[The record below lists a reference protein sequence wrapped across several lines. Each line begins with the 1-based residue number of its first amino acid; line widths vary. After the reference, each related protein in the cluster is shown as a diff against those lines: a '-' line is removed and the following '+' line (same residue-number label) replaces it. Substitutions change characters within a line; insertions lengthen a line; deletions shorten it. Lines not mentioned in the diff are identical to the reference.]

1 MKWVEWISE
10 WEEEVE
16 LRKFCLEQFELTTI
30 IRNEGTY
37 ILKWKLQ
44 FSKAFE
50 SQVQFVILDLSF
62 ALFFSSS
69 CTKQLLAFVVEF
81 VLLQFFL
88 DFLHFPPLCN
98 HHTELACIHIEREH
112 GKIASNWKLELN
124 TKDQKSKVKG
134 REILLELFIDFPC
147 YTKEFSFC

>member
-10 WEEEVE
+10 WEEEAE

-62 ALFFSSS
+62 EFCFIFF
-69 CTKQLLAFVVEF
+69 QLM
-81 VLLQFFL
+81 
-88 DFLHFPPLCN
+88 H
-98 HHTELACIHIEREH
+98 
-112 GKIASNWKLELN
+112 
-124 TKDQKSKVKG
+124 
-134 REILLELFIDFPC
+134 
-147 YTKEFSFC
+147 